1 MRIPF
6 NQVTLLG
13 NERAYVNDALNLA
26 KLSGDGH
33 FTHRCHSWFEK
44 RLECAK
50 SLLTPSCTQA
60 LEVAAQLIDIQA
72 GDEVIMPSYTFVST
86 ANAFVMRG
94 AKIIFVDICPETM
107 NLNAELVEP
116 AITSKTKAVVPVH
129 YAGVGCEMD
138 SINQIAKQHDLWVI
152 EDAAQGIGAL
162 YKDKYLGT
170 IGDIGTYSFHDTKN
184 LTSGGEGGLLL
195 LKTRQL
201 ADRATVI
208 RDKGT
213 NRRQFLDGLVDK
225 YTWMQMGG
233 SYLPSELQAAYLL
246 AQLES
251 VDVINNNRYMTWEL
265 YQSAFQQLSMADHIE
280 LPSIPSDCIH
290 NGHIFYIKCRDRSER
305 SRLIEHL
312 AQNQIEATFHYVPL
326 HSSPAGKIYGSF
338 HGEDLHT
345 TKESERILR
354 LPLWYGM
361 DEEKVM
367 YVADAVSRFY
377 S

>member
-44 RLECAK
+44 RLECSK

-195 LKTRQL
+195 LKTSEL
-201 ADRATVI
+201 ADHAAVI

-225 YTWMQMGG
+225 YTWIQMGG

-251 VDVINNNRYMTWEL
+251 VDVINNNRCMTWEL
-265 YQSAFQQLSMADHIE
+265 YQSAFQQLSMAHHFE

-290 NGHIFYIKCRDRSER
+290 NGHIFYIKCKDRSER

-338 HGEDLHT
+338 HGEDLYT